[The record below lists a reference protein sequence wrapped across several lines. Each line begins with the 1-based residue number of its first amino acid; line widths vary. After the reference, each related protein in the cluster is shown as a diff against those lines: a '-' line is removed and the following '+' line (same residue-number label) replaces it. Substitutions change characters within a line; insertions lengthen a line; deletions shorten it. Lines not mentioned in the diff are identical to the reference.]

1 MSSMADFL
9 VNFIKPGPPDQD
21 CKVYDL
27 DGNLKRVIE
36 GPQPA
41 PELGQIDCLGRPLAS
56 ETRHMAKKA
65 RAARKNKVVKYDWP
79 EIIPKVIQALE
90 EGERCWKPIAEELG
104 IEYRVFTKQMRDGR
118 HGAPVREWLAKHGIQ
133 YRYHRKTLK
142 AVRAHKEGS

>member
-56 ETRHMAKKA
+56 ETRH
-65 RAARKNKVVKYDWP
+65 
-79 EIIPKVIQALE
+79 
-90 EGERCWKPIAEELG
+90 
-104 IEYRVFTKQMRDGR
+104 
-118 HGAPVREWLAKHGIQ
+118 
-133 YRYHRKTLK
+133 K